1 MDSGNSIQFP
11 NELASSISLPLRLFL
26 SLSIAIQFGFLPIH
40 PHQQTETVCRLT
52 QEAVIL
58 LNHANLW
65 NVTRFSKDST
75 RLESSCSGASCDNLV
90 VIKFSV
96 FQLLFSFSDLW
107 YFFQDRRQ
115 HWHQSMRLP
124 TGMQFGFG
132 PNKWLLVGLA
142 ATTTATATCQ
152 KATATPT
159 AITITTT
166 TATFDNKRQ
175 TTRCQVVWQ

>member
-1 MDSGNSIQFP
+1 MSWP
-11 NELASSISLPLRLFL
+11 PFL
-26 SLSIAIQFGFLPIH
+26 SLSISLSLFQSSLSFCQSTLTTARLSA
-40 PHQQTETVCRLT
+40 VRLT
-52 QEAVIL
+52 WEAVIL

-65 NVTRFSKDST
+65 NVTRFSKDLT
-75 RLESSCSGASCDNLV
+75 RLKSSCSGASCDNLV

-107 YFFQDRRQ
+107 YFCQDWRQ
-115 HWHQSMRLP
+115 RWHQSMRLP
-124 TGMQFGFG
+124 TGMQFWFW

-142 ATTTATATCQ
+142 ATTTATTTCQ
-152 KATATPT
+152 KATATPNATTTT
-159 AITITTT
+159 AT

>member
-1 MDSGNSIQFP
+1 MSWPPSQ
-11 NELASSISLPLRLFL
+11 SLYIYL
-26 SLSIAIQFGFLPIH
+26 SLLQSSLSFCQSTLTTARLSA
-40 PHQQTETVCRLT
+40 VRLT
-52 QEAVIL
+52 WEAVIL

-75 RLESSCSGASCDNLV
+75 RVESCCSGASCDNLV

-107 YFFQDRRQ
+107 YFCQDRRQ
-115 HWHQSMRLP
+115 RWHQSMRLP
-124 TGMQFGFG
+124 TGMQFWFW

-142 ATTTATATCQ
+142 ATTTATTTCQ
-152 KATATPT
+152 KATATPNATTTT
-159 AITITTT
+159 AT